1 MILYKENLKNPL
13 KKQKQTKNKTKPKK
27 PSREQELM
35 YYSQDTKPT
44 YKISVTLLHANNRLP
59 ENIKI
64 LIAN

>member
-44 YKISVTLLHANNRLP
+44 
-59 ENIKI
+59 
-64 LIAN
+64 